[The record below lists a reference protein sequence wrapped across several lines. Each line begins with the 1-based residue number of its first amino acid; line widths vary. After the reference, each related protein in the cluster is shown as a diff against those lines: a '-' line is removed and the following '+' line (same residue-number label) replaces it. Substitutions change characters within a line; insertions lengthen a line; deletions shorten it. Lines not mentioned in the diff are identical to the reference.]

1 MSFSN
6 KPLATL
12 VALACAQ
19 AAVAKQPVT
28 LDEVVVTATRTTT
41 PVAKVLSDVTVLG
54 SPSPAAS
61 PWPNCSAAKPASS
74 STATAAR
81 ARAAA

>member
-19 AAVAKQPVT
+19 AAVAKQ
-28 LDEVVVTATRTTT
+28 
-41 PVAKVLSDVTVLG
+41 
-54 SPSPAAS
+54 
-61 PWPNCSAAKPASS
+61 
-74 STATAAR
+74 AR
-81 ARAAA
+81 YPR

>member
-54 SPSPAAS
+54 REEIA
-61 PWPNCSAAKPASS
+61 
-74 STATAAR
+74 
-81 ARAAA
+81 